1 MSSLTALTAFMD
13 NNSVA
18 FSVITLKQGAL
29 DEELDYIYK
38 SSYGKSY
45 YVYRPE
51 GLGSIVND
59 LLEVPNGL
67 YQFSFVSTLST
78 DMGRAYLPLEVETY
92 IMNRSGRDETGYF
105 APLQ

>member
-1 MSSLTALTAFMD
+1 MS

-18 FSVITLKQGAL
+18 FSVINLRQGAL
-29 DEELDYIYK
+29 DQELDYIYK
-38 SSYGKSY
+38 NSYGKAY

-51 GLGSIVND
+51 GLSSIARD

-67 YQFSFVSTLST
+67 YQFSFESVLQT